1 MDDLSRRQITIN
13 YTLWRK
19 NKMRELERVRLTVD
33 RPEYEKANVKAG
45 DKGTVMLGERNGYVL
60 VFFDDEFY
68 TDENGCYMMYEKEV
82 GVRIE
87 DLEIIH
93 DEYSMLD

>member
-1 MDDLSRRQITIN
+1 MPPCDWYRN
-13 YTLWRK
+13 
-19 NKMRELERVRLTVD
+19 
-33 RPEYEKANVKAG
+33 
-45 DKGTVMLGERNGYVL
+45 RNGYVL
-60 VFFDDEFY
+60 VFFDDEFF
-68 TDENGCYMMYEKEV
+68 TDGYGCYMMREKEV